1 MLAMCLKTSPKLF
14 TYTFIYE
21 IPDHPEGQKDDDDG
35 DDGDYHG
42 DDHDDA
48 CYCYCPVL

>member
-1 MLAMCLKTSPKLF
+1 MLAMCLKTSPELF

-21 IPDHPEGQKDDDDG
+21 IPDHPEGQKDDG

-48 CYCYCPVL
+48 CYCYRPVL